1 MGLSIKKSK
10 LLKTENLSDGNTFK
24 ELFSN
29 LEKSWNDK
37 NNSIELAN
45 KFSKQFEGK
54 TNFEFTHDAL
64 KNKSLIT
71 YIDAPWGS
79 GKTYFIENMLEWVLK
94 NDVHKKY
101 IFSSDSTEDS
111 KPEFDIEILDAW
123 EIYNGSNISEILS
136 NIFKP
141 NLQDDEIIAKIREY
155 KNPKKGLDKKVLVK
169 CVAKR
174 FGGIAISLLKTTPA
188 LPIIKAAE
196 YFAQNETEKRDDAE
210 NLAAKFDSKTEE
222 ENNSIVVKAIIETI
236 EEKYID
242 NNKII
247 IIDNIER
254 LSSANRLDV
263 INKIMNWANIA
274 GTTYIFLTNFE
285 KIKITKEYEEDF
297 WNKIS
302 LHETFKLENDW
313 ETYVNNYKYQY
324 NGNRNN
330 FIMSDFKHLLSFT
343 KRIIPLFFTNNS
355 DTQDI
360 REIKKLLDNWSINLK
375 DDMNDIELIKS
386 FLNEIISN
394 LSGLDKYF
402 LINTAITLLSE
413 EYWELWEQEI
423 NENENDN
430 FSKEDFSN
438 VEVDSEYNKP
448 LFNNKMLRI
457 QSNFFN
463 LEIKEENGEVIFDEP
478 DFSIETDLRKEFKKF
493 NNFIDENSTTKF
505 INLISDISETRKI
518 TSSDNYLKDLLIKSD
533 NKYNKYFEFKYNNLR
548 KIYIF
553 NKINI

>member
-1 MGLSIKKSK
+1 MGLNIKKSK
-10 LLKTENLSDGNTFK
+10 LLSTENLNDGKTFD

-29 LEKSWNDK
+29 LEKSWKDK
-37 NNSIELAN
+37 NNSIKSAEEFEEQF
-45 KFSKQFEGK
+45 KDKKQ
-54 TNFEFTHDAL
+54 NFEFTHDAL
-64 KNKSLIT
+64 KNKSLVT

-94 NDVHKKY
+94 NEVHNTY
-101 IFSSDSTEDS
+101 SFSADSS
-111 KPEFDIEILDAW
+111 KQEFDIEILDAW
-123 EIYNGSNISEILS
+123 EIYSGSNISEILS
-136 NIFKP
+136 SIFKP
-141 NLQDDEIIAKIREY
+141 DLQ
-155 KNPKKGLDKKVLVK
+155 NKKLIKKVK
-169 CVAKR
+169 KYSSDPQIKMITRSIAKR
-174 FGGIAISLLKTTPA
+174 FGGIATSLLKTTPI

-196 YFAQNETEKRDDAE
+196 YFAENEAKRKSSAKE
-210 NLAAKFDSKTEE
+210 LVTKFDSSNED
-222 ENNSIVVKAIIETI
+222 ENNAIVIKSIIETI
-236 EEKYID
+236 EEKYKD

-254 LSSANRLDV
+254 LSSVNRLDV

-302 LHETFKLENDW
+302 LNETFKLENDW
-313 ETYVNNYKYQY
+313 ETYVDTYVYSY
-324 NGNRNN
+324 NDGKDT
-330 FIMSDFKHLLSFT
+330 FIMSNFRNFLTFT
-343 KRIIPLFFTNNS
+343 KRIIPLFFTSNT

-360 REIKKLLDNWSINLK
+360 REIKKLLDNWAINL
-375 DDMNDIELIKS
+375 DGDINDIELIKS

-402 LINTAITLLSE
+402 LINTAITLLAE
-413 EYWELWEQEI
+413 EYWELWEKEI
-423 NENENDN
+423 EDNEEN
-430 FSKEDFSN
+430 FSSDDFVN
-438 VEVDSEYNKP
+438 VNANCEYNKP

-463 LEIKEENGEVIFDEP
+463 LEIKEDNGEIIFDKP

-493 NNFIDENSTTKF
+493 NNFIDENSTMNFIKLTKE
-505 INLISDISETRKI
+505 ISETRKI
-518 TSSDNYLKDLLIKSD
+518 ISKDNYLKDLLIKSN

-553 NKINI
+553 NKINIS